1 MTRTF
6 FAASAILALA
16 ACGSATT
23 PTEPSSPMA
32 VDAPASQPS
41 ATINGRV
48 AGVGSAQ
55 TLNSSQGAGAGM
67 TVSVEGTSI
76 SSGLNSMGQFALANV
91 PAHAA
96 VVLRFQ
102 GAGAN
107 AQLPV
112 GTLSAGET
120 FNLTVNVSGSTATIE
135 GQTRGNGSEVEG
147 RIEAIQP
154 GTLVVA
160 ARTITVGASTTIRHG
175 GTPMTF
181 SDLVVGTRV
190 HVKGTPSGT
199 GATATTAASEIIV
212 QNLNAHVPV
221 NLQGT
226 VSGLTGTAAAFELT
240 VEGRTVKGTAATSF
254 KGGKSPS
261 FTELANGGK
270 VHVKGTQQ
278 NGYVQA
284 EEIILQGR

>member
-23 PTEPSSPMA
+23 PTGPSSPSA
-32 VDAPASQPS
+32 TEAPASQPS
-41 ATINGRV
+41 ATISGRV
-48 AGVGSAQ
+48 AGIGSAQ
-55 TLNSSQGAGAGM
+55 TFNSSHGAGGGM
-67 TVSVEGTSI
+67 TVSVAGTSV
-76 SSGLNSMGQFALANV
+76 SSSVNSMGQFALANV

-96 VVLRFQ
+96 VVLRFE

-120 FNLTVNVSGSTATIE
+120 LSLTVTVSGSTATIE

-147 RIEAIQP
+147 RIESIQP
-154 GTLVVA
+154 GTIVVA
-160 ARTITVGASTTIRHG
+160 ARTVTVGASTTIRHG

-181 SDLVVGTRV
+181 SELTVGTRV

-199 GATATTAASEIIV
+199 GATATTAATEIIV
-212 QNLNAHVPV
+212 QNMNTDVPV

-226 VSGLTGTAAAFELT
+226 VSGLTGTAAAFEMT
-240 VEGRTVKGTAATSF
+240 VQGRKVKGNASTSF

-261 FTELANGGK
+261 FADLANGGQ
-270 VHVKGTQQ
+270 VHVKGKQE

-284 EEIILQGR
+284 EDIVLQGK